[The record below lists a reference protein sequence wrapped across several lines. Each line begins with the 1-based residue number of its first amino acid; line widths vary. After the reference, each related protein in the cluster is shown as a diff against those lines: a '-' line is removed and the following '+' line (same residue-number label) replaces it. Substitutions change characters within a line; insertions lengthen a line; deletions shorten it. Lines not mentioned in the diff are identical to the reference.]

1 MGQSKSWNEGE
12 SREAQAPQAHGW
24 PLRVAHFFSFVPWAP
39 CLPYLITALERE
51 GVKVA
56 RQSEWV
62 SSDREAQKS
71 TEGAE
76 PASHM
81 APSMICS
88 WGGKLLKT
96 RLLLRLALKKQHWER
111 RGGKQATDTLGVQNP
126 EWNLE
131 RRSSAPL
138 MAVAVLPHHLPFQE
152 SPQPATWI
160 KEFTDQIAP
169 FL

>member
-1 MGQSKSWNEGE
+1 MAKVGQSKSWNEGE
-12 SREAQAPQAHGW
+12 SREAQALQAHGW
-24 PLRVAHFFSFVPWAP
+24 PLRVADFFSFVPWAP

-71 TEGAE
+71 TDGAE

-88 WGGKLLKT
+88 WGGKLFKT
-96 RLLLRLALKKQHWER
+96 RLLLRLALKK
-111 RGGKQATDTLGVQNP
+111 
-126 EWNLE
+126 
-131 RRSSAPL
+131 
-138 MAVAVLPHHLPFQE
+138 
-152 SPQPATWI
+152 
-160 KEFTDQIAP
+160 
-169 FL
+169 